1 MSYQVF
7 HLFFFSD
14 LFVDASQ
21 NLVNALLKLGED
33 RVIIAFESGLMSL
46 VGILP
51 NRVIQPIAEHSDY
64 PVERIGATVVVL
76 VADVILVGWFSL
88 QRYGT
93 DRVGWLFALVVL
105 WFLLIG
111 DHSVTEVDQPNPSS
125 RRRPDES
132 FTATPTLDRPF
143 FHRRAIDHSS
153 VGLPSPLY
161 VVKCVVDLE
170 VLLKCVVDKKVL
182 LKYVVDYEVLLKCF
196 VDHEV
201 LLKCCVVRHEVNVMC
216 LFG

>member
-111 DHSVTEVDQPNPSS
+111 GIDMFNIWEYDKTILRAFSPMYIIRYF
-125 RRRPDES
+125 RRRGMD
-132 FTATPTLDRPF
+132 
-143 FHRRAIDHSS
+143 
-153 VGLPSPLY
+153 G
-161 VVKCVVDLE
+161 
-170 VLLKCVVDKKVL
+170 
-182 LKYVVDYEVLLKCF
+182 
-196 VDHEV
+196 
-201 LLKCCVVRHEVNVMC
+201 
-216 LFG
+216 